1 MNSDLPFLNDED
13 FEEKLEKAKKKLG
26 DEKDMES
33 LKKFFQKKYEI
44 IFLDFDE

>member
-1 MNSDLPFLNDED
+1 MTRISKKNL
-13 FEEKLEKAKKKLG
+13 KKQKKKLG